1 MEQATLVV
9 GVQSG
14 DEGKGKIVD
23 MLSEEQDV
31 VARFQGGGNA
41 GHTVVNNGVKHA
53 LHNIPSGILHPE
65 VINICGNG
73 MVLDLEGLTKEMAE
87 LRAKG
92 VSLDNLKIST
102 KAHLILPYHSL
113 SEKTSATS
121 KAIDTTGRGIGPAY
135 TDKMARIGIRAG
147 DLLRPV
153 YATERIT
160 RRCDDYNALASMK
173 GGERVDKEELIERAF
188 KLFEGI
194 RPHLADTRRILY
206 DALRDDKNV
215 LLEGA
220 QATGLDIDW
229 GTYPYVTS
237 SNTTAGGACTG
248 TGLPPKMIG
257 KVIGIMKAYF
267 TRVGHGPFPTEEDN
281 DIGAKIRADG
291 AEFGT
296 TTGRPRRCGWLDL
309 VQARYAVEING
320 IDEIALMKLDVLDT
334 QPKIKVCT
342 RYEQGGKFIDSIPD
356 ELDGVKPEYV
366 EFDGWM
372 ASTRNCR
379 KLEDLPKNAKKYVD
393 CVQMLLGAHIK
404 YISVGPDREQTI
416 VRR

>member
-248 TGLPPKMIG
+248 TGLPPKMLG

>member
-1 MEQATLVV
+1 MKQAKLVV

-23 MLSEEQDV
+23 MLSEEQDFV
-31 VARFQGGGNA
+31 VRYQGGGNA
-41 GHTVVNNGVKHA
+41 GHTVVRGGKKYA
-53 LHNIPSGILHPE
+53 LHNIPSGILYPKVE
-65 VINICGNG
+65 NVCGSG

-87 LRAKG
+87 LRSKG
-92 VSLDNLKIST
+92 ISLDNLKIST
-102 KAHLILPYHSL
+102 KAHLILPYHPL

-135 TDKMARIGIRAG
+135 TDKIARNGIRMG
-147 DLLRPV
+147 DLLNPE
-153 YATERIT
+153 YAIERMVKN
-160 RRCDDYNALASMK
+160 CDEYNAIAAMK

-188 KLFEGI
+188 KLFQGL

-206 DALRDDKNV
+206 DALREGKNV

-229 GTYPYVTS
+229 GTYPHVTS

-267 TRVGHGPFPTEEDN
+267 TRIGNGPFPTEENN
-281 DIGAKIRADG
+281 DIGDKIRADG

-309 VQARYAVEING
+309 VQARYAIEING

-334 QPKIKVCT
+334 QPVIKVCT
-342 RYEQGGKFIDSIPD
+342 SYSEGGTSMPDS
-356 ELDGVKPEYV
+356 LDGVEPFYK
-366 EFDGWM
+366 EFKGWM
-372 ASTRNCR
+372 TPTRDCR
-379 KLEDLPKNAKKYVD
+379 KWEDLPDKAKKYID
-393 CVQMLLGAHIK
+393 DIETKLGVPIK
-404 YISVGPDREQTI
+404 CISVGPDREQTI
-416 VRR
+416 RR